1 MAFVDRRGWAAGVT
15 SCVVAGA
22 FTLDSVRTQ
31 GTSGLFNDF
40 FDYWAGARLLASG
53 GNPYDVNAVNA
64 LLDHSGAHATVGV
77 FGYSYPLL
85 FALVMRPFA
94 LLPPY
99 PAAFAFMALSL
110 LALGLA
116 VALLVTGARPGSLA
130 EALLLGAA
138 AGGFVPVRGSLY
150 FGQANLVVLLALAL
164 AARGVARPAMLAWT
178 ASIKLFPAA
187 ALAAFVAGGRR
198 ERLQLVAG
206 LAGAAALILV
216 PNLVLG
222 HARPGTGMAGMLAP
236 DPFWTN
242 QSLNGWLSRLALPS
256 DWTQPPL
263 PWLPVTPLLL
273 LVASAG
279 AGAVLL
285 AVLRARG
292 EPWEGTLALLIC
304 FGVVAAPKNS
314 LWNFTPLLLALMYC
328 WPLVRRRPLLLAVL
342 LAGWGAIEVQSSLDA
357 VRDSVYRSSPAFTWL
372 SSVALYGALLITGVV
387 AWLLVRRPP
396 ASSSSM
402 IRV

>member
-1 MAFVDRRGWAAGVT
+1 MAFLDRRGCVAGVT

-22 FTLDSVRTQ
+22 FTLDSARTQ

-53 GNPYDVNAVNA
+53 GNPYDVSAVNA
-64 LLDHSGAHATVGV
+64 LLDQSGAHATVGT

-99 PAAFAFMALSL
+99 PAAFVFMALSL

-130 EALLLGAA
+130 EALLLGVA

-178 ASIKLFPAA
+178 ASVKLFPAA
-187 ALAAFVAGGRR
+187 ALAAFVARGRR
-198 ERLQLVAG
+198 ERVQLVAG
-206 LAGAAALILV
+206 FAGAVALIAV

-222 HARPGTGMAGMLAP
+222 HARAGTGMAGMLAP

-279 AGAVLL
+279 AVAVLL

-292 EPWEGTLALLIC
+292 EPWDGTLALLIC

-328 WPLVRRRPLLLAVL
+328 WPLARRRPLLLAVL
-342 LAGWGAIEVQSSLDA
+342 LAGWGAIELQSSLDA
-357 VRDSVYRSSPAFTWL
+357 ARDSVYRGSPAFTWL